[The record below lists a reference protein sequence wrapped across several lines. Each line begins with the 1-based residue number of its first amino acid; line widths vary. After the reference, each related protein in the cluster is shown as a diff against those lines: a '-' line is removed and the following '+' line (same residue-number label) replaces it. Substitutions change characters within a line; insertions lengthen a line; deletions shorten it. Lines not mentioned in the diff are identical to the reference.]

1 MHLIPYLAFLPV
13 VLTLPLQTRDGSGAV
28 TSKTG
33 LSFYDANY
41 NSGSGYTSHSN
52 YTCYRGLA
60 SNFPPPSKWASF
72 NNLFPFQKSNALLPI
87 GDSNAEA
94 QAIYN
99 AILSISKTAKVDARV
114 ILAVIIQE
122 STGNVR
128 VSCTFNGIQNC
139 GIMQSYNPANKTYDP
154 KNMQAS
160 ITQMVRSACFFPPI
174 LYIPRQFIS

>member
-1 MHLIPYLAFLPV
+1 MYLLSFLALLSAV
-13 VLTLPLQTRDGSGAV
+13 FSLPLEIRDGTGAV

-33 LSFYDANY
+33 LTFYNANY
-41 NSGSGYTSHSN
+41 NDGTGHASHSN
-52 YTCYRGLA
+52 YTCYRGAA
-60 SNFPPPSKWASF
+60 SNFPAPSKWASF
-72 NNLFPFQKSNALLPI
+72 ANLYAFQRSNALLPI

-114 ILAVIIQE
+114 ILAVIVQE

-128 VSCTFNGIQNC
+128 VGCTFNGVQNC
-139 GIMQSYNPANKTYDP
+139 GLMQSYNPVNKTYDA

-160 ITQMVRSACFFPPI
+160 ITQMVRFTKSIPFHNLPTNPPI
-174 LYIPRQFIS
+174 P